1 MMTTMTVCWSP
12 PAVGKSPGA
21 ALAGVTAAIVAFA
34 LLSSTA
40 KAATPAERFAVFTKS
55 STVTVDHK
63 AWSAL
68 LTRHVKPGRDGL
80 NRVDYK
86 AWKAADHAALDAYIA
101 TLEEIDVAT
110 LDRPEQFAFWA
121 NLYNAKTIDV
131 VLDAYPVKSI
141 KDISLGGTLL
151 ANFTG
156 GPWKAKVVTVGG
168 EKLSLDDIEHG
179 ILRPIFKDPRV
190 HYAVNCA
197 SVGCP
202 NLDTK
207 AWTGATLEADLD
219 TAARAFATSP
229 RGLVIA
235 ADGEVVVSSIYSW
248 FVADFGGDE
257 KGVLAHLAR
266 YANENDAQ
274 KLKDASEIG
283 DYQYDWSLND
293 IARN

>member
-1 MMTTMTVCWSP
+1 MITSMTVCRNSP
-12 PAVGKSPGA
+12 EVGKSRAA
-21 ALAGVTAAIVAFA
+21 ALAGVTAVIVAV

-40 KAATPAERFAVFTKS
+40 EAATPAERFGVYTKG
-55 STVTVDHK
+55 STVAVDHA

-68 LTRHVKPGRDGL
+68 LARHVKPGADGL

-101 TLEEIDVAT
+101 TLEKIDVAT
-110 LDRPEQFAFWA
+110 LDRPEQFAFWS

-156 GPWKAKVVTVGG
+156 GPWKAKVVSVGG

-179 ILRPIFKDPRV
+179 VLRPIFKDPRV

-202 NLDTK
+202 NLGTK

-219 TAARAFATSP
+219 TAARAFVTSP

-266 YANENDAQ
+266 YANGNDAQ